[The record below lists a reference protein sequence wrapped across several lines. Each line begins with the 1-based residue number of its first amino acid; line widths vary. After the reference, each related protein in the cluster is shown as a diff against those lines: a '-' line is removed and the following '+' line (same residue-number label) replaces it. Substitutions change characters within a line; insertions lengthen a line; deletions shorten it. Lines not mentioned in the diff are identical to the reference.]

1 MKFFLSHFIY
11 LRLRRVK
18 HFINAPRTFYEVLLV
33 WINVIIKNYLKIIF
47 LLGGESKGV
56 FRGVAL

>member
-1 MKFFLSHFIY
+1 MVDISTPDVNG
-11 LRLRRVK
+11 LR
-18 HFINAPRTFYEVLLV
+18 HGTSTPRIFYEVVLV